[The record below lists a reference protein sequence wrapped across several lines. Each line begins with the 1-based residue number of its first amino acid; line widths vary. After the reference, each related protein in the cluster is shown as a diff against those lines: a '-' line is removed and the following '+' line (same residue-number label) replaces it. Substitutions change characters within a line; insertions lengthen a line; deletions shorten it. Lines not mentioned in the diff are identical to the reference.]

1 MIVGHK
7 STTFCRNSQTFS
19 FNFCLQP
26 PPPGLH
32 PAPPASPPLRQP
44 PSSVY
49 SLKLITKMK
58 IADTRLWSGKPSRRE
73 GLSLSPP
80 STPLLSLIRP
90 FSSGKKAPL
99 IRRKGPF
106 HPPAAALLSRR
117 SARATPSPTARARKK
132 GAHPCSLRYRKD
144 TIKNARNANARRIS
158 FTPQAS
164 PGHGRAP
171 SCRAPRGRHSAC
183 PHARSPR
190 IFHPEGEHALRPVA
204 ALAVKAH
211 GPAAKLHA
219 HDAHLIGQPGTVV
232 GGIDPARTAL
242 LGTKVLP

>member
-1 MIVGHK
+1 
-7 STTFCRNSQTFS
+7 
-19 FNFCLQP
+19 
-26 PPPGLH
+26 
-32 PAPPASPPLRQP
+32 
-44 PSSVY
+44 
-49 SLKLITKMK
+49 MK

-73 GLSLSPP
+73 GLPSPRHRHP
-80 STPLLSLIRP
+80 SSP
-90 FSSGKKAPL
+90 SSGLSHPAKRPL
-99 IRRKGPF
+99 SSGERGPF
-106 HPPAAALLSRR
+106 IHPPQPFCPAVRP
-117 SARATPSPTARARKK
+117 ARHPPQPPGHKK
-132 GAHPCSLRYRKD
+132 GGTPVLPPLPQRYN
-144 TIKNARNANARRIS
+144 KNARNANARRIS

>member
-1 MIVGHK
+1 MRASPLPAID
-7 STTFCRNSQTFS
+7 T
-19 FNFCLQP
+19 P
-26 PPPGLH
+26 PLPH
-32 PAPPASPPLRQP
+32 PAFLIRQKGPSHPAKGALSSTRRSPFGPPFGPRDTLPNRPGTKKGGTPVLPPLPQ
-44 PSSVY
+44 
-49 SLKLITKMK
+49 
-58 IADTRLWSGKPSRRE
+58 
-73 GLSLSPP
+73 
-80 STPLLSLIRP
+80 
-90 FSSGKKAPL
+90 
-99 IRRKGPF
+99 
-106 HPPAAALLSRR
+106 
-117 SARATPSPTARARKK
+117 
-132 GAHPCSLRYRKD
+132 RYN
-144 TIKNARNANARRIS
+144 KNARNANARRIS

>member
-26 PPPGLH
+26 PPPVLR
-32 PAPPASPPLRQP
+32 PAPPASPPLRQPSPPLRQP

-73 GLSLSPP
+73 GLPSPCHRHP
-80 STPLLSLIRP
+80 SSP
-90 FSSGKKAPL
+90 SSGPSHPA
-99 IRRKGPF
+99 KG
-106 HPPAAALLSRR
+106 ALSSTRR
-117 SARATPSPTARARKK
+117 SPFVPPFGPRDTLPNRPGTKK
-132 GAHPCSLRYRKD
+132 GGTPVLPPLPQRYN
-144 TIKNARNANARRIS
+144 KNARNANARRIS